1 MSWCVKIKSV
11 HAQSVFEVRH
21 APIKSSMKSV
31 DYYESITKTIA
42 KALRNTIDGIYM
54 RSEDASSL
62 LSYVF

>member
-1 MSWCVKIKSV
+1 MRKNKERACLKRFW
-11 HAQSVFEVRH
+11 VRR
-21 APIKSSMKSV
+21 ALMKSV
-31 DYYESITKTIA
+31 YNYEGITKTIT